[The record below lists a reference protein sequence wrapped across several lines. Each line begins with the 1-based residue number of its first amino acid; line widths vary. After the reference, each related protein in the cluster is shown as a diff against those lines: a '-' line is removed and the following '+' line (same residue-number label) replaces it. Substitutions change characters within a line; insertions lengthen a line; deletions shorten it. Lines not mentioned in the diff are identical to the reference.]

1 MSRIEATL
9 YQVLAD
15 CTLHAKHVLHGSS
28 TNEPNT
34 YYLYEPDHIDP
45 HSGIHVSPTLETRPH
60 AAALHVGPDSIQLE
74 ACGPSVYMKTSAWI
88 AAPFKQSYTRLS
100 SSAPARQFLY
110 NLRPDEMFKIGDWE
124 FTMRPN
130 LIPLERNV
138 QVESSRPEE
147 VNDGGEMN
155 TRGSTSLP
163 HSRPETPHPA
173 SGPTVMETPVTT
185 RYAFQQVE
193 AEAPSHSA
201 SVAPTSIQA
210 GFSCAAESPCEK
222 REGALKDELN
232 RQQPDYL
239 PHSPVEDVTPT
250 SNLPE
255 AKLSSDQNESQSSE
269 TTEAS
274 RQGSSGVRSSPVNGE
289 LTPKELTQG
298 PRMSKKRSASPD
310 QTSEHPHIGS
320 AVVVDLESA
329 PGIETTDFQAPAR
342 KRQRLGIGHRSI
354 TNAGEES
361 QNSIRSTIHVE
372 APGIARSPPHPG
384 SGASSLPEVAEFEE
398 LSKSSQSQS
407 EGLDGPSPRIDP
419 NSTEPPSSIRSTRST
434 GQVGQGQQSSQDQ
447 ITRIYYSSSS
457 TVKDSAAYTKFL
469 RQCNIKHVK
478 NAADCDV
485 LCTGKGELK
494 RTSNLILTVLRGKA
508 VVTDQWVI
516 QSATSKKLLGTAD
529 FIPESP
535 ARTREWGTS
544 LGDAIDRGRR
554 GLKPLRGW
562 TINFTPS
569 LKRELGKSWSELKD
583 VCLAAGADAV
593 QAMIPKKTPKDLG
606 STVVVAAT
614 HDPDEMA
621 LEERGWKMFH
631 KEIITYSVL
640 RGELD
645 ADSDEF
651 LMKITKKGGA
661 KGRKKK

>member
-1 MSRIEATL
+1 MSRIEVTL
-9 YQVLAD
+9 YQILAD
-15 CTLHAKHVLHGSS
+15 CTLHAKHVLHSS
-28 TNEPNT
+28 TTHEDNT
-34 YYLYEPDHIDP
+34 YYLYEPDPIDP

-88 AAPFKQSYTRLS
+88 AAPSKQSYTRLS
-100 SSAPARQFLY
+100 SSAPPRQILY
-110 NLRPDEMFKIGDWE
+110 NLRPDEMFKIGDSE
-124 FTMRPN
+124 FILRPN

-138 QVESSRPEE
+138 QVESSRPED
-147 VNDGGEMN
+147 VNDNGEMK

-193 AEAPSHSA
+193 AEAPSHST
-201 SVAPTSIQA
+201 SVPPSSIQA
-210 GFSCAAESPCEK
+210 GFSRAAESPCEK
-222 REGALKDELN
+222 RESALKDDIN
-232 RQQPDYL
+232 RQQLDHL
-239 PHSPVEDVTPT
+239 PHSPGKDVTTT

-255 AKLSSDQNESQSSE
+255 AKASSNQGGFQSSE
-269 TTEAS
+269 STEAS
-274 RQGSSGVRSSPVNGE
+274 SQGSSVVRPPPVNGE
-289 LTPKELTQG
+289 LTPKELTRG

-310 QTSEHPHIGS
+310 QTSEQPDIGS

-329 PGIETTDFQAPAR
+329 PGVEENDFQAPAT
-342 KRQRLGIGHRSI
+342 KRQRLGIGHRS
-354 TNAGEES
+354 TRDAAGES

-372 APGIARSPPHPG
+372 APDIARSTPHPVTD
-384 SGASSLPEVAEFEE
+384 ASSLPEVAENEK
-398 LSKSSQSQS
+398 LSKSSQSLS
-407 EGLDGPSPRIDP
+407 EELDGLSPRIDP
-419 NSTEPPSSIRSTRST
+419 KSTEPPSSIISTRST
-434 GQVGQGQQSSQDQ
+434 GRVEQGQQSSQNQ

-469 RQCNIKHVK
+469 RQHNIKQVK

-583 VCLAAGADAV
+583 VCLAAGVDAV
-593 QAMIPKKTPKDLG
+593 QAMIPKKTPKELG

-614 HDPDEMA
+614 HDPDETA

-661 KGRKKK
+661 KGRKNK